1 MLKESFV
8 DESKEI
14 KRKNWSLIYNPE
26 FDQYREKY
34 KNIISVVE
42 NVLEGE
48 IVDGV
53 EVEKIKTNFNR
64 EYFLLKINDNE
75 FFVKK
80 IPDSNEGGVDEFK
93 AVQEAKLRLNNSDI
107 ENVKIV
113 DCIFAFT
120 QGNVKY
126 IVSGFDKGLENVL
139 RLYLNDLYVNKDY
152 KEYGRLDN
160 RVLQVNRL
168 LSDYRDVTAG
178 NMGYNRETDEI
189 TLFDLNLK
197 KDSLNDSSDD
207 EL

>member
-8 DESKEI
+8 DKSKEI

-26 FDQYREKY
+26 FEGYREKY
-34 KNIISVVE
+34 KNIISLVKS
-42 NVLEGE
+42 VLEGE
-48 IVDGV
+48 VVDGV
-53 EVEKIKTNFNR
+53 GVEKIKTNLNR
-64 EYFLLKINDNE
+64 EYFLLKINDSE
-75 FFVKK
+75 FFIKK
-80 IPDSNEGGVDEFK
+80 IPDSNEGGVGEFK
-93 AVQEAKLRLNNSDI
+93 AIQEAKLRLNNSDI

-113 DCIFAFT
+113 DYIFAFT
-120 QGNVKY
+120 QGDIKY
-126 IVSGFDKGLENVL
+126 IVSVFDKGLENVL
-139 RLYLNDLYVNKDY
+139 RLHLNDLYVNKDY

-160 RVLQVNRL
+160 RILQIKRL

-178 NMGYNRETDEI
+178 NMGYDPETDEI

>member
-8 DESKEI
+8 DKSKEI

-26 FDQYREKY
+26 FEGYREKY
-34 KNIISVVE
+34 KNIISLVKS
-42 NVLEGE
+42 VLEGE
-48 IVDGV
+48 VVDGV
-53 EVEKIKTNFNR
+53 GVEKIKTNLNR
-64 EYFLLKINDNE
+64 EYFLLKINDSE
-75 FFVKK
+75 FFIKK
-80 IPDSNEGGVDEFK
+80 IPDSNEGGVGEFK
-93 AVQEAKLRLNNSDI
+93 AIQEAKLRLNNSDI

-113 DCIFAFT
+113 DYIFAFT
-120 QGNVKY
+120 QGDIKY
-126 IVSGFDKGLENVL
+126 IVSVFDKSLENVL

-160 RVLQVNRL
+160 RVLQINRL

-178 NMGYNRETDEI
+178 NMGYNPETDEI

>member
-8 DESKEI
+8 DKSKEI

-26 FDQYREKY
+26 FEGYREKY
-34 KNIISVVE
+34 KNIISLVKS
-42 NVLEGE
+42 VLEGE
-48 IVDGV
+48 VVDGV
-53 EVEKIKTNFNR
+53 GVEKIKTNLNR
-64 EYFLLKINDNE
+64 EYFLLKINDSE
-75 FFVKK
+75 FFIKK
-80 IPDSNEGGVDEFK
+80 IPDSNEGGVGEFK
-93 AVQEAKLRLNNSDI
+93 AIQEAKLRLNNSDI

-113 DCIFAFT
+113 DYIFAFT
-120 QGNVKY
+120 QGDIKY
-126 IVSGFDKGLENVL
+126 IVSVFDKSLENVL

-160 RVLQVNRL
+160 RILQIKRL

-178 NMGYNRETDEI
+178 NMGYDPETDEI